1 MLSIENFEKNGIDSS
16 YEDIEVSNYDTDEDV
31 EDLINDE
38 FSIGNKVKIDLRDIN
53 TIGWKEDLNFD
64 SEILKNL
71 INKISQVT
79 PEHDLKLQEL
89 INLIA

>member
-64 SEILKNL
+64 SE
-71 INKISQVT
+71 T
-79 PEHDLKLQEL
+79 
-89 INLIA
+89 